1 MHVLKSR
8 VFTKGYEKEK
18 WVNSYTILEVEEAFL
33 GLLPRA
39 ESTDQVTATYNYKDM
54 WYIYIQKNVNEITAN

>member
-1 MHVLKSR
+1 M
-8 VFTKGYEKEK
+8 
-18 WVNSYTILEVEEAFL
+18 NSYTILEVEEAFL